1 MSFVTVAAATLPSV
15 PLDFQGNRDRI
26 LESIRIAKAKGA
38 TLRTGPELEIPGYG
52 CLDHHLEGDTFLHSW
67 EMLAQ
72 IISDPICKDLLI
84 DLGLGVRHRNV
95 RYNCR
100 VFCTYK
106 HIFFIRPKMSLAND
120 GLYREMRHFTAWVK
134 RYQIEQYYLE
144 DVVAEVTGQHKVPI
158 GDVILSTRDTAVA
171 CETCEELFTPL
182 NPSSY
187 LGLNGA
193 EIILNSSAS
202 HAELRKLRTRL
213 DLIANAT
220 RRLGGIYVYAN
231 ATGVDGQSISLLR
244 RD

>member
-1 MSFVTVAAATLPSV
+1 M
-15 PLDFQGNRDRI
+15 
-26 LESIRIAKAKGA
+26 
-38 TLRTGPELEIPGYG
+38 
-52 CLDHHLEGDTFLHSW
+52 C
-67 EMLAQ
+67 
-72 IISDPICKDLLI
+72 
-84 DLGLGVRHRNV
+84 
-95 RYNCR
+95 
-100 VFCTYK
+100 
-106 HIFFIRPKMSLAND
+106 LAND

-134 RYQIEQYYLE
+134 RYEIEQYYLE
-144 DVVAEVTGQHKVPI
+144 DVVSAVTGQRKVPI
-158 GDVILSTRDTAVA
+158 GDVILSTKDTAVA

-231 ATGVDGQSISLLR
+231 ATGVDGQYLSLLCAET
-244 RD
+244 DS